1 MRYIFT
7 ILIFSISLFIY
18 GQNLNDISARINSEP
33 LDSLP
38 KFVVKMNE
46 IEYYFDTIPASINP
60 NWIEKIE
67 VLKSEE
73 QKYIYGNANGIVLIY
88 PQTKYFKQISLLFD
102 TIPNNQ
108 EQIDK
113 QTLDSIYIKALNSR
127 IDLQLSSG
135 WKFIEPNDQ
144 TERIKNNFD
153 HNSVYKFLSTDE
165 LFDYAYKHSKTLKL
179 YRVTHK
185 QISKDTI
192 DINFGDLALKVKK
205 GIFFKGG
212 LHFREANYTIACG
225 GTNGYIPDYRFV
237 YNKQTKTWKII
248 GGSCKSPDW
257 IDND

>member
-1 MRYIFT
+1 MRYLFT
-7 ILIFSISLFIY
+7 ILIFSISFLSS
-18 GQNLNDISARINSEP
+18 GQDVNDINVRINSEP

-38 KFVVKMNE
+38 KFVIKMDKT
-46 IEYYFDTIPASINP
+46 EYFLDSIPNSINP

-73 QKYIYGNANGIVLIY
+73 QKYLYGNRNGIVLIY
-88 PQTKYFKQISLLFD
+88 PHKKYFKQISSLLE

-127 IDLQLSSG
+127 LDWQLTSG
-135 WKFIEPNDQ
+135 QKFIEPNEQ
-144 TERIKNNFD
+144 TEKIKNNFI
-153 HNSVYKFLSTDE
+153 HFPYGFLSSDE
-165 LFDYAYKHSKTLKL
+165 LFDYAYKHGKTLKL
-179 YRVTHK
+179 YRVSHK

-205 GIFFKGG
+205 GIFFKNG

-225 GTNGYIPDYRFV
+225 GTDGYIPDYRFV
-237 YNKQTKTWKII
+237 YDKQAMTWKIV
-248 GGSCKSPDW
+248 GGRCKSPEW
-257 IDND
+257 TDN